1 MQAKA
6 KTQASTRVK
15 EPTLVDHIKRHLAPA
30 VVAAGLG
37 WVLFNVLDREPPF
50 TVIDVS
56 VTPRT
61 VNAGS
66 DAQINWDLKWRR
78 TNCQITS
85 SPELVTPS
93 GVVFKFVSR
102 DVPRERMIQN
112 PGHSF
117 HVPWTF
123 LTGTTSY
130 RSTITYR
137 CNWVQ
142 RIWPV
147 EVEMPNV
154 PFDVVGLPGVTSSA
168 PETKR

>member
-15 EPTLVDHIKRHLAPA
+15 ELTLVDHIKRHLAPA

-66 DAQINWDLKWRR
+66 DAQSAGPRMPHRGPPKARR
-78 TNCQITS
+78 GPIARCARY
-85 SPELVTPS
+85 SPKS
-93 GVVFKFVSR
+93 K
-102 DVPRERMIQN
+102 PRAAQPR
-112 PGHSF
+112 
-117 HVPWTF
+117 
-123 LTGTTSY
+123 
-130 RSTITYR
+130 
-137 CNWVQ
+137 
-142 RIWPV
+142 
-147 EVEMPNV
+147 
-154 PFDVVGLPGVTSSA
+154 PFPMCCKT
-168 PETKR
+168 